1 LYGELDFDPLAVGLG
16 PEEVCIDELHLVQ
29 VLQLLQAQR
38 HQLSRDKRK
47 KFIKLKQKTPRKY
60 DHFNT
65 RLRYRSE
72 YAKFEDKYFLTVLFC
87 NVVDSDPDLN
97 PDPGKK

>member
-1 LYGELDFDPLAVGLG
+1 LYGELDFDPLAVWLG

-47 KFIKLKQKTPRKY
+47 IDKKKSKRQQENMITFTQY
-60 DHFNT
+60 S
-65 RLRYRSE
+65 RSE
-72 YAKFEDKYFLTVLFC
+72 FARFEI
-87 NVVDSDPDLN
+87 
-97 PDPGKK
+97 